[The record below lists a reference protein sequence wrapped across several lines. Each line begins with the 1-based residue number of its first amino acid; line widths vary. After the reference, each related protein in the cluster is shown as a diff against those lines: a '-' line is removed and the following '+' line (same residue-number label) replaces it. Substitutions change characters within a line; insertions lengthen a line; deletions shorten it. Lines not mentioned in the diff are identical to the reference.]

1 MKITGIRSMRLH
13 GPLLHGQGGETG
25 GEIGKV
31 IVRIDTDAG
40 VHGLGEAD
48 DFMGVRQ
55 GIAYANE
62 YFRGRDPFEAVPII
76 QEFMWASL
84 PPHRPD
90 APHGTRGDQIMMV
103 PSSAPTAVPH
113 GPVAWVASAI
123 DTALVDIIGKSL
135 GVPAYTLLGGKFRD
149 RIRIYLD
156 RSSPVEVGNLD
167 AWRKM
172 AQDVVDQGFA
182 QMKFDID
189 YVASD
194 HVPDIWNRSLSL
206 GQINRMVERLGIVRD
221 TVGPD
226 FELCVDLHSQYNVP
240 DAIRI
245 GRALEPLNLLWL
257 EDPTESVSID
267 AYLAVKADIPMSLCV
282 GEMFIAEQFRLFI
295 DHGAMD
301 ILHPDVLFCGGMHE
315 LRRIADYADLHRLP
329 LAMHGN
335 GGALSAISA
344 AQVAAAS
351 RNFLGLEYHFIET
364 PWLSQF
370 VRRVGAAAGS
380 GLFEDGQIVLS
391 DAPGLGVE
399 LDDDVCRANLA
410 RGESLFE

>member
-1 MKITGIRSMRLH
+1 VKITSIRSMRLW
-13 GPLLHGQGGETG
+13 GPLVHGQGGETG

-40 VHGLGEAD
+40 IHGLGEAD
-48 DFMGVRQ
+48 DFMGVRA
-55 GIAYANE
+55 GIEYAHH
-62 YFRGRDPFEAVPII
+62 YFQGRDPFEAVPLI
-76 QEFMWASL
+76 QEFMWATL

-90 APHGTRGDQIMMV
+90 SAHGTRGNQIMMV
-103 PSSAPTAVPH
+103 PSSAPTAVPG
-113 GPVAWVASAI
+113 GPVPWVASAI
-123 DTALVDIIGKSL
+123 DTALVDIIGKAL

-156 RSSPVEVGNLD
+156 RSSPPDVGSLD
-167 AWRKM
+167 AWRSM
-172 AQDVVDQGFA
+172 AQQVVDDGFM

-194 HVPDIWNRSLSL
+194 LVPDIWNRSVTL
-206 GQINRMVERLGIVRD
+206 GQINAMVARLGAVRE

-245 GRALEPLNLLWL
+245 ANALAPLDLLWL
-257 EDPTESVSID
+257 EDPTESINVD
-267 AYLAVKADIPMSLCV
+267 AFLAVKNAIPMPLCV

-295 DHGAMD
+295 DHGAVD

-335 GGALSAISA
+335 GGALAAISA

-364 PWLSQF
+364 PWLSQY
-370 VRRVGAAAGS
+370 VRRVGAVAGR
-380 GLFEDGQIVLS
+380 GLFEDGHIALS

-399 LDDDVCRANLA
+399 LDDQVCRANLA
-410 RGESLFE
+410 NGESLFE